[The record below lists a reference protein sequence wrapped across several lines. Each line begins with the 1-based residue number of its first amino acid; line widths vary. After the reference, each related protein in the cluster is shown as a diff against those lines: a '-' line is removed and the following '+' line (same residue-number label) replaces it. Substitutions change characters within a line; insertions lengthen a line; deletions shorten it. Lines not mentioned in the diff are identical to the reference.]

1 MSAAAK
7 PAKPA
12 QPAGL
17 RNFLLI
23 WFGQLVSGVGSR
35 LSAFALGIWVLQS
48 TGSTTRFALIFVAM
62 AVPALLVSPLAG
74 ALVDRWDRRR
84 VMLGCELLSA
94 ASMLTLAALLA
105 FDRLALWHIYAGVG
119 LSSLANAFLAPAY
132 SASIPLLATREQ
144 LSRVNGLVQTGAAV
158 AQVAGPLLAGVL
170 VSSISLHGVLLVDA
184 ASFLTGAAALALA
197 RVPRPPRADA
207 PDAADAAEG
216 GGLWREAGEGWRYV
230 RSRGGLLG
238 LLSVFGV
245 NNFLFGI
252 ASIAITPLVLSF
264 ADPAMLGLQMGLG
277 GAGLL
282 LGGLAMTASGGPTR
296 RIHGVLGCSLLAGL
310 ALALH
315 GLAPSMLLVTA
326 AGFALFA
333 MLPVIGAC
341 NDSLWQS
348 KVPAALQGRCFA
360 IQRVLSESAMPVGYV
375 LAGPLAERLFEPLLA
390 RDGALADSLGRW
402 IGTGA
407 GRGIGLMFITL
418 GLLMAAVALAAWCV
432 PAVRHVEQLPDAC
445 DGPAVTTE
453 REQMAPA
460 GHGGRAG
467 AA

>member
-1 MSAAAK
+1 MSGAAHQAK
-7 PAKPA
+7 VAKL
-12 QPAGL
+12 AGL

-94 ASMLTLAALLA
+94 ATMLTLAALLA
-105 FDRLALWHIYAGVG
+105 FDQLALWHIYAGVG

-170 VSSISLHGVLLVDA
+170 VSSISLYGVLLVDA
-184 ASFLTGAAALALA
+184 ASFLTGAVALAFA
-197 RVPRPPRADA
+197 RVPRPPRAA
-207 PDAADAAEG
+207 PAEG
-216 GGLWREAGEGWRYV
+216 DSLWREAGEGWRYV

-238 LLSVFGV
+238 LLSVFGI

-315 GLAPSMLLVTA
+315 GLAPSMLLLTA
-326 AGFALFA
+326 AGFVLFA
-333 MLPVIGAC
+333 MLPVISAC

-390 RDGALADSLGRW
+390 RDGALAGSIGTW

-418 GLLMAAVALAAWCV
+418 GLLMAAMALAAWCV
-432 PAVRHVEQLPDAC
+432 PAVRRVEQLPDAC
-445 DGPAVTTE
+445 EGPAQTTE
-453 REQMAPA
+453 RGQMAPA
-460 GHGGRAG
+460 GHGGQAG